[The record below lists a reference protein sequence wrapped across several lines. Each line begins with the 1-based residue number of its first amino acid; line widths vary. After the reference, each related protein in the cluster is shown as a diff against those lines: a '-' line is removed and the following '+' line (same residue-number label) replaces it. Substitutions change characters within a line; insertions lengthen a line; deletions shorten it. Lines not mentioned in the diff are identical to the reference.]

1 MPKIIK
7 SPHAK
12 SDLLDIWDYIADDST
27 TSADNFLNTI
37 GHKIQTLAR
46 SPKMGRTREELAPN
60 LRSFP
65 VGNYIIFYRPIKNG
79 VEIAR
84 VLSGARDLNAIF

>member
-7 SPHAK
+7 SPRAK

-46 SPKMGRTREELAPN
+46 SPKMGRMREELAPN